1 MPDLIIGNT
10 VVPYT
15 LRRSP
20 TARKARITVTPDL
33 VELVVPD
40 AANEDQIA
48 RVLESKRVWI
58 YEHHQRM
65 VERVTGMHTIHRFMT
80 GAKVP
85 YRGRLARLTVEGAE
99 DRMVSISYKN
109 GFLVSVP
116 EWVSGGRREALIE
129 SELRLWFKRRLRRDT
144 MEMARR
150 LGAPVGLV
158 AKAIRIKDQKHMW
171 GSCGRDRIV
180 NLNWR
185 LIFAPK
191 AVLEYAVAHELAHL
205 AERNHS
211 PAFWSLVRRLVP
223 DYEGRKD
230 WLEANEHVLG
240 YRYVPVE
247 I

>member
-15 LRRSP
+15 LRRSAS
-20 TARKARITVTPDL
+20 ARKARITVTPDQ
-33 VELVVPD
+33 VELVVPE

-48 RVLESKRVWI
+48 RVLESKRAWI

-65 VERVTGMHTIHRFMT
+65 AERSAEMHTIHRFMT

-85 YRGRLARLTVEGAE
+85 YRGRLVRLTVQRT
-99 DRMVSISYKN
+99 DKPVVSVEYRN

-116 EWVSGGRREALIE
+116 EWVTERNREAVIE
-129 SELRLWFKRRLRRDT
+129 GELRLWFKVRLRRDT
-144 MEMARR
+144 REMARR
-150 LGAPVGLV
+150 LGEPAGLV

-171 GSCGRDRIV
+171 GSCGRDRVV

-205 AERNHS
+205 EERNHTS
-211 PAFWSLVRRLVP
+211 AFWSLVRRLVP
-223 DYEGRKD
+223 DYERRKD